1 MKIHFVTGK
10 GGVGKSAV
18 AAALAFRLSK
28 EGERVLLA
36 ELGDESFY
44 QEYFNLPL
52 VDSVGRPSGLGFDV
66 ALWSGASCLREYAL
80 HLLKVESLYK
90 LFFENPVSRTLIQV
104 APGLSELAITG
115 KITSGPP
122 RNVGPKMNYDVLVID
137 AFSTGHFL
145 ALLRAPVGMAQAIG
159 KGPIADQSKAILEVL
174 KDPKITSYHV
184 VSLPEELPTQESL
197 ELDRSLFDLVRVRS
211 KLWLNKVVEYPDD
224 LNPEGPEYE
233 REFMIRR
240 DRQRAITE
248 IVEKEFQGRWAPLP
262 LLFETSETK
271 IVEQLAARM
280 TV

>member
-18 AAALAFRLSK
+18 AAALAYRLSK
-28 EGERVLLA
+28 EGQRVLLA

-44 QEYFNLPL
+44 HEYFNLPL
-52 VDSVGRPSGLGFDV
+52 VDSAARPSGLGFDV
-66 ALWSGASCLREYAL
+66 VLWSGASCLREYAL

-104 APGLSELAITG
+104 APGLAELAITG

-145 ALLRAPVGMAQAIG
+145 ALLRAPVGMAQAIS

-174 KDPKITSYHV
+174 KNPKITSYHI
-184 VSLPEELPTQESL
+184 VSLPEELPAQESL
-197 ELDRSLFDLVRVRS
+197 ELDRSLFELVQVRS
-211 KLWLNKVVEYPDD
+211 KLWLNKVVEFPAE
-224 LNPEGPEYE
+224 LNPDGPEYE
-233 REFMIRR
+233 KEFILKR
-240 DRQRAITE
+240 DRQQAVSEMIQ
-248 IVEKEFQGRWAPLP
+248 KEFQGRWAPLP
-262 LLFETSETK
+262 LLFETSEK
-271 IVEQLAARM
+271 KLIEQLAARM
-280 TV
+280 MA